1 MRQDK
6 TGEILHCCPTGM
18 LFAAGNAVLGRK
30 VANITSFTVMLTLWA
45 FACGLFFV
53 FSIIH
58 IELKWQCFSVLF
70 TSLMNRLKKKKKLFW
85 KFRFHLLHSHVVVH
99 QSYILSDSGKCIFFI
114 KGCQCPKVP
123 DLSRHVKE
131 HMLFDEVSCAGKFG
145 KNTWMQTLF
154 LVKQIHKV
162 IKYEFNLIGNR
173 ECQKSIHSILH
184 YVFKGFY
191 KYQQMRPHNTSES

>member
-1 MRQDK
+1 
-6 TGEILHCCPTGM
+6 M
-18 LFAAGNAVLGRK
+18 LPHWNAVCSWKCSAGKKSCKHHFIHSNVNTLGFCLWPVFCLQYNSYWIE
-30 VANITSFTVMLTLWA
+30 VAMFFCTVY
-45 FACGLFFV
+45 FFDEQ
-53 FSIIH
+53 I
-58 IELKWQCFSVLF
+58 
-70 TSLMNRLKKKKKLFW
+70 KKKKKLFW

>member
-70 TSLMNRLKKKKKLFW
+70 TSLMNRLKKKKKVVLKIQISSTSFSCCGSSV
-85 KFRFHLLHSHVVVH
+85 LHSIWFRQMHLFHQRVSVPKGARFKQTCQRAHALWWGLLCWQVWEKH
-99 QSYILSDSGKCIFFI
+99 LNANIISCKTNPQSYKIWVQSHW
-114 KGCQCPKVP
+114 QQRVP
-123 DLSRHVKE
+123 EINSQHFALCVQR
-131 HMLFDEVSCAGKFG
+131 L
-145 KNTWMQTLF
+145 L
-154 LVKQIHKV
+154 
-162 IKYEFNLIGNR
+162 
-173 ECQKSIHSILH
+173 
-184 YVFKGFY
+184 
-191 KYQQMRPHNTSES
+191 